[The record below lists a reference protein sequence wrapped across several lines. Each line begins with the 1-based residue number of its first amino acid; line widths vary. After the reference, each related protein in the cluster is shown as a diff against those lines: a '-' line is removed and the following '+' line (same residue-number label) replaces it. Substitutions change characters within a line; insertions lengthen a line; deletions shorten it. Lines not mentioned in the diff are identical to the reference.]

1 MSTPVRNVPMSADL
15 RVLITVGVTTRNRAD
30 ALLRCLRSLELIA
43 DLVGEIIVADD
54 SSDPPVADM
63 LHRAPA
69 AVGSKLRVITV
80 PHNGGYI
87 VGRNMIM
94 RLASNEYVLS
104 MDDDAYVIDA
114 KAVTRAVDVLARHP
128 RVGAV
133 AFAQGES
140 NGQPWPAAMQ
150 PAPAQQPCL
159 VTAFIGFAHLLRRT
173 LFLEVGGYR
182 ETFEFYGE
190 ERDYCLRL
198 LDAGRQVVYLPD
210 ALVAH
215 VPDPSGRSPSRYLRY
230 VIRNDCLSAMYNEPL
245 LLALATVPVR
255 LRRYGAMRRG
265 GNVIDPGGFWWIVRE
280 LAAAI
285 PDLVRNR
292 TPVRWGTVRRWRALR
307 RDPPPFAAIA
317 PLSRSAA

>member
-1 MSTPVRNVPMSADL
+1 MSDPGPV
-15 RVLITVGVTTRNRAD
+15 ITVAVTTRNRPE
-30 ALLRCLRSLELIA
+30 ALLRCLTSLELLE
-43 DLVGEIIVADD
+43 DLAGEIIVADD

-63 LHRAPA
+63 LHRVAG

-87 VGRNMIM
+87 VGRNMMM
-94 RLASNEYVLS
+94 RLAANEYVLLL
-104 MDDDAYVIDA
+104 DDDAYVIDRM
-114 KAVTRAVDVLARHP
+114 AVTRAVDVLARHP

-133 AFAQGES
+133 AFAQAEPD
-140 NGQPWPAAMQ
+140 GQPWPAAMQ
-150 PAPAQQPCL
+150 PVVAQQSCVVP
-159 VTAFIGFAHLLRRT
+159 AYIGFAHLLRRSI
-173 LFLEVGGYR
+173 FLELGGYR
-182 ETFEFYGE
+182 ETFYFYGE
-190 ERDYCLRL
+190 EKDYCLRL
-198 LDAGRQVVYLPD
+198 LDAERQVVYLPD

-245 LLALATVPVR
+245 LLALATLPVR

-265 GNVIDPGGFWWIVRE
+265 GNVIDPGGFRWIVRE

-292 TPVRWGTVRRWRALR
+292 TPVRWRTVRRWRALR
-307 RDPPPFAAIA
+307 RDPPPFATVA